1 MMNKLKIFNVMAN
14 IIKPIFFV
22 ILALLHLS
30 VAQTQMTAPEQVMG
44 ASGYPLPRFM
54 SLDDEITNMRT
65 GPGLEYPID
74 WIYQREDYP
83 LKVIAEYGNWFKV
96 IDIDGS
102 TGWILRHLLSLKRT
116 ALVVNG
122 SQELLR
128 SPNER
133 TAIAVIAEQG
143 VQGTLIQCEN
153 NWCEMEVGGL
163 KGWIESRNLWGALE
177 QEAFD

>member
-1 MMNKLKIFNVMAN
+1 
-14 IIKPIFFV
+14 
-22 ILALLHLS
+22 
-30 VAQTQMTAPEQVMG
+30 MG

-54 SLDDEITNMRT
+54 SLDDDVTNMRT

-74 WIYQREDYP
+74 WIYMKEDYP

-116 ALVVNG
+116 AIITNGPQRLVK
-122 SQELLR
+122 
-128 SPNER
+128 SPEEPNAV
-133 TAIAVIAEQG
+133 TVIAEQD
-143 VQGTLIQCEN
+143 VLGTVLSCAN
-153 NWCEMEVGGL
+153 DWCEMEVGGL
-163 KGWIESRNLWGALE
+163 NGWIESKNLWGALD